1 MLAAVGYSHYYC
13 GCGPGC
19 TSGPFAERLLKRK
32 GRKLNWTQTAKTS
45 DSDKE
50 NNYRNKSHHWP
61 AVKDELIDM
70 QT

>member
-1 MLAAVGYSHYYC
+1 MLAAVGCSHYYC

-32 GRKLNWTQTAKTS
+32 SRKLNWTQTAKTS

-50 NNYRNKSHHWP
+50 NIETKVINGL
-61 AVKDELIDM
+61 E
-70 QT
+70 